1 VMPFQKVIIVD
12 KQLSKYNQTW
22 QKSIITK
29 THRSFAADHNKLE
42 IFLSLQML
50 YMLFIRNPLSYH
62 TTFLDQTSS

>member
-1 VMPFQKVIIVD
+1 MPFQKVIIVD

-42 IFLSLQML
+42 IFLSLQMG
-50 YMLFIRNPLSYH
+50 LFIRNPLLYH